1 MESRSNTYYKVRK
14 TTMEMLTDRK
24 YQVKNDD
31 LNLPYSDFV
40 DRLLENQIDI
50 IAKKENG
57 DTVYVHY
64 FLESKTFGKKD
75 LVQFKEKIDTTYP
88 DANVIIVLEDK
99 PTAQINKEMIQEEY
113 NKYEIFLLKSL
124 KFNITKHIKVPK
136 HILLNE
142 EEINEVLTKFKCTK
156 KQLPEYNINDP
167 IVKYYGMKPGDVCL
181 IIRNSPMTGETHYYR
196 HIK

>member
-124 KFNITKHIKVPK
+124 KFNITKHIKV
-136 HILLNE
+136 
-142 EEINEVLTKFKCTK
+142 
-156 KQLPEYNINDP
+156 
-167 IVKYYGMKPGDVCL
+167 
-181 IIRNSPMTGETHYYR
+181 
-196 HIK
+196 